1 MPLKKERARKMVT
14 PIDLERMA
22 RSITNSYGDKGAMI
36 LVSGD
41 EGTRIGVW
49 GLTGREAQDALNLGT
64 YYNMRRICEGED

>member
-1 MPLKKERARKMVT
+1 MKVVT
-14 PIDLERMA
+14 PLNLKSMA
-22 RSITNSYGDKGAMI
+22 RSIARNYGDKGAMI